1 MVQRAMKTVVVI
13 ENNAGTRTALHD
25 LLKLRWPHLTVFTAE
40 NGPEG
45 LRLAHMKR
53 PDLILLD
60 GELPGLDGYQTA
72 KTLRHLPETSAILL
86 IGLTTNQEATGLQ
99 NACDAFLLKPFTAN
113 MLLSAITT
121 LNTNGRVQT
130 LSG

>member
-1 MVQRAMKTVVVI
+1 MKTVVVI
-13 ENNAGTRTALHD
+13 ENNAGTRTALHN

-45 LRLAHMKR
+45 LQLAHMKR

-72 KTLRHLPETSAILL
+72 KVLRHLPETSAIPL
-86 IGLTTNQEATGLQ
+86 IGLTTDHKATGLQ
-99 NACDAFLLKPFTAN
+99 TACDAFLVKPFSTDT
-113 MLLSAITT
+113 LLNVITT